1 MMRSVCFQFAL
12 AQGLIGSFCSAY
24 QAHAGFS
31 TEGNDIL
38 LKLDYATYRGYL
50 NETNEV
56 YTFRNIRFADSPTG
70 AGRWSKS
77 RPPPKVEGIQDR
89 KEAIACTQPPAD
101 DVRTVG
107 GDVVGA
113 GSEDCL
119 FLDLT
124 IPRSV
129 FENPKVKVPVLVWV
143 R

>member
-1 MMRSVCFQFAL
+1 MRAPFVSLAL
-12 AQGLIGSFCSAY
+12 AQGLVGSTCSAY
-24 QAHAGFS
+24 QNAQFS

-38 LKLDYATYRGYL
+38 LKLDYATHRGYF
-50 NETNEV
+50 NETTEV
-56 YTFRNIRFADSPTG
+56 YTFRNIRYADSPTG
-70 AGRWSKS
+70 KGRWAKP
-77 RPPPKVEGIQDR
+77 RPPPRQDGIQDR

-107 GDVVGA
+107 GDMVGA

-129 FENPKVKVPVLVWV
+129 FQNPAVKVPVLVWV
-143 R
+143 S